1 MVKDLKRLVIILS
14 ALVLALSVS
23 SCTSNSDEK
32 IEVHVE
38 GVELSK
44 NEITLCADTPDT
56 AELAAAVF
64 PQNAD
69 IKDITWS
76 SGNESIAHVDADGNV
91 YPCGVGTAEII
102 ARTADGD
109 LEAKCAVTVTAS
121 QIRTDS
127 IPTDYTD
134 YDITLYDFVML
145 QMTVGPVLY
154 DTKGGKDGEVKELNP
169 PDEEVEGFANPEN
182 FLTGYGKN
190 QFLVLNEENGI
201 DAETLNKYLNGKG
214 ALSGKGKIF
223 KKAAQDN
230 NISEV
235 FLTLM
240 ACVRTQNGSTELASG
255 TEIKGETVYNLFGIG
270 TQGSDDKSGARF
282 AFEQGWTSIDKAIE
296 DGAKWLSENYLN
308 NPRHIQ
314 NTLYKMR
321 WNPETPGAN
330 QYTADVQWADNVAH
344 AIAPMLDAFPKA
356 QWRYDIPVFE
366 AGRAVAG

>member
-1 MVKDLKRLVIILS
+1 MVKVMKRLVIILS

-23 SCTSNSDEK
+23 SCTGNSDENIK
-32 IEVHVE
+32 AHVE
-38 GVELSK
+38 GVELSE
-44 NEITLCADTPDT
+44 NEITLCADIPDT
-56 AELAAAVF
+56 AELTAAVF

-69 IKDITWS
+69 IKDIIWS

-91 YPCGVGTAEII
+91 YPCGVGSAEII

-109 LEAKCAVTVTAS
+109 FEAKCAVTVTTS
-121 QIRTDS
+121 QIRTDA
-127 IPTDYTD
+127 IPTDYSE

-154 DTKGGKDGEVKELNP
+154 DTKCGKDGEVKELNP

-182 FLTGYGKN
+182 FLTGYDKS

-214 ALSGKGKIF
+214 ALSGKGEIF

-230 NISEV
+230 GISEV

-240 ACVRTQNGSTELASG
+240 ACVRTQNGTTELANG
-255 TEIKGETVYNLFGIG
+255 VVIKGETVYNPFGIG
-270 TQGSDDKSGARF
+270 TQGTDDTSGTRF
-282 AFEQGWTSIDKAIE
+282 ASEQGWTSPQKAIE
-296 DGAKWLSENYLN
+296 GGARWLSENYLN

-330 QYTADVQWADNVAH
+330 QYTADVQWADNMAH
-344 AIAPMLDAFPKA
+344 AIAPMLGAFPSA

-366 AGRAVAG
+366 VGRAVAG